1 MATWITDRTKY
12 DVDRVNELHEKA
24 NYGTWTTAEQAEWV
38 AGMKGALSSS
48 DFNRI
53 ESGIQELASILSISI
68 NVKTNWAVDGYL
80 TTSDAYRWL
89 NNINTLRQKFSVK
102 SSTPNTPGSMS
113 PLSYQLMNQ
122 IEQIL
127 FDMEQIAKDVNLY
140 CSEPICGGEPYY
152 ALC

>member
-24 NYGTWTTAEQAEWV
+24 NYGTWTATEQAEWV

-53 ESGIQELASILSISI
+53 ERGIQELASILSISI
-68 NVKTNWAVDGYL
+68 NVKTDWAVDGYL
-80 TTSDAYRWL
+80 TASDAYRWL

-102 SSTPNTPGSMS
+102 SSTPSTPSSMS

>member
-12 DVDRVNELHEKA
+12 DVDHVNELHEKA
-24 NYGTWTTAEQAEWV
+24 NYGTWTEAEQAEWV

-68 NVKTNWAVDGYL
+68 NVKTNWAVDSYL

-89 NNINTLRQKFSVK
+89 NNISTLRQKFSVK
-102 SSTPNTPGSMS
+102 SSTPSTPSSMS